1 MGCDKKREV
10 EESTYKLTHKSDGK
24 LIIAGGALSDDNLDV
39 YKQFIELSGG
49 IKHAKIGIFPAA
61 SNKPVFYS
69 KMIIQ
74 VFNNMGIASKNI
86 SIIPLALN
94 NDPTT
99 KNTDESL
106 WRENINHVGV
116 ANQINS
122 CTGIWIIGGD
132 QVNITKLLFGANKQE
147 TLAFKALLNM
157 YKNGGIIGGTS
168 AGAAVMSDI
177 MISGGNSIGAMKQ
190 GIITRYDKEQG
201 QETGGLYVEKGL
213 GLFKHGIIDQHFD
226 RRSRLGRLIVALW
239 NHKEK
244 HPLGYGIDENT
255 AMIYD
260 GITEQFEV
268 IGTGGVTIVDVSEA
282 EKKYQD
288 NVFNLKN
295 IKLSY
300 ITQKDQYCPRSGKFI
315 INPIKKK
322 TIGNEYM
329 DIPKP
334 YVTGVF
340 NAYPFLRDFIS
351 YKLID
356 NAASKEAKSFCFDNT
371 GEGFELVFRQTPSSE
386 GYWCYIN
393 GVVDYYSV
401 LNIALDVTPINIE
414 ISYPFSK

>member
-1 MGCDKKREV
+1 MGCDKKRED
-10 EESTYKLTHKSDGK
+10 EESTYKLTHIYEGK

-39 YKQFIELSGG
+39 YEKFIEYSGG
-49 IKHAKIGIFPAA
+49 KENAKIGIFPAA
-61 SNKPVFYS
+61 SNKPMFYS
-69 KMIIQ
+69 QMIIQ
-74 VFNNMGIASKNI
+74 LFKNLGVVPGNI

-99 KNTDESL
+99 ETSDESL
-106 WRENINHVGV
+106 WYKNINNKRV
-116 ANQINS
+116 AGQINS

-132 QVNITKLLFGANKQE
+132 QVNITKLLFAANKQE
-147 TLAFKALLNM
+147 TLALKALIGM
-157 YKNGGIIGGTS
+157 YKKGGIIGGTS
-168 AGAAVMSDI
+168 AGAAAMSDI

-239 NHKEK
+239 NHKKEY
-244 HPLGYGIDENT
+244 PLGYGIDENT
-255 AMIYD
+255 AMVYD
-260 GITEQFEV
+260 ANTRQFEV
-268 IGTGGVTIVDVSEA
+268 IGTGGVTIVDISDATKMYKE
-282 EKKYQD
+282 

-300 ITQKDQYCPRSGKFI
+300 ITQKDRYCPESGKFT

-322 TIGNEYM
+322 TVGNEYM

-356 NAASKEAKSFCFDNT
+356 NVASKEAKSFCFDNT
-371 GEGFELVFRQTPSSE
+371 GEGFELLFRQTASSE

-401 LNIALDVTPINIE
+401 LNIALDVTPINIK
-414 ISYPFSK
+414 ISYPFAK

>member
-1 MGCDKKREV
+1 MEYDKKRKNEKDA
-10 EESTYKLTHKSDGK
+10 YKLTQNGNGK

-39 YKQFIELSGG
+39 YNRFIKLSGG
-49 IKHAKIGIFPAA
+49 IKNAKIGIFPAA

-69 KMIIQ
+69 QMIIQ
-74 VFNNMGIASKNI
+74 VFENMGVDSKNI

-94 NDPTT
+94 SDPTT
-99 KNTDESL
+99 KNNDESL
-106 WRENINHVGV
+106 WHKNINDINVSE
-116 ANQINS
+116 QINA

-132 QVNITKLLFGANKQE
+132 QVNITKLLFDTNKKE
-147 TLAFKALLNM
+147 TLALKALLKM

-168 AGAAVMSDI
+168 AGAAAMSDI
-177 MISGGNSIGAMKQ
+177 MISGGNSIGALKQ

-213 GLFKHGIIDQHFD
+213 GMFKHGIIDQHFD

-239 NHKEK
+239 NHKEE

-255 AMIYD
+255 AMVYD
-260 GITEQFEV
+260 GKNCEFEV
-268 IGTGGVTIVDVSEA
+268 IGTGGVTIVDVREA
-282 EKKYQD
+282 EKIYKD
-288 NVFNLKN
+288 NVFNLRN

-300 ITQKDQYCPRSGKFI
+300 ITQNDQYCLSSGRFT
-315 INPIKKK
+315 INPIKQK
-322 TIGNEYM
+322 TVGSEYM

-356 NAASKEAKSFCFDNT
+356 NIASKEAKSFCFDNS
-371 GEGFELVFRQTPSSE
+371 GQGFELLFRQTPASE

-401 LNIALDVTPINIE
+401 LNISLDVTPINVE
-414 ISYPFSK
+414 IHYPFSK